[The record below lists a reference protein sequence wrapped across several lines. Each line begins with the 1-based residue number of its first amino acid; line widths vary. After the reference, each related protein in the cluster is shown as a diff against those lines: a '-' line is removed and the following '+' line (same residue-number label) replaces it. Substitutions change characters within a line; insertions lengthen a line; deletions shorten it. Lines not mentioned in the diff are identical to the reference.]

1 MSQVVSLVAVS
12 LVPAGLVRSGRRTLG
27 RHVIRLYSVV
37 MKQRRVILRTESP
50 NKILAGT

>member
-27 RHVIRLYSVV
+27 RHVIRVYSVV
-37 MKQRRVILRTESP
+37 MKQQRAVLRTDESE
-50 NKILAGT
+50 